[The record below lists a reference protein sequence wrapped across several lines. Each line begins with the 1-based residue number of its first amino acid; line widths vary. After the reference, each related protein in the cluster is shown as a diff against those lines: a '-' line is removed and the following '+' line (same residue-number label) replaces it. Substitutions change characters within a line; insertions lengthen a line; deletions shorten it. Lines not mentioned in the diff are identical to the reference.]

1 MHYIKK
7 AMTVKDITLMVCL
20 KNDFYCLNVTFKLKI
35 VNIISSK
42 HSDLHFPESSLI
54 KMEFV
59 LKCD

>member
-1 MHYIKK
+1 
-7 AMTVKDITLMVCL
+7 MTVKDITLMVCL